1 MTALETAPD
10 ESNDLLLEKSNI
22 AITSGSYQDLT
33 SEANAAQIME
43 LSEGTI
49 VMSFTTTSTNGVQ
62 SLFSVGNG
70 TSGNSNRHFHLYI
83 TNTGTLGM
91 ELRNTDDDFK
101 YTLSRPA
108 ALEGKNHGQ
117 AAVNTVAFK
126 ADKDA
131 MNYKLFA
138 NGELLATLTTDS

>member
-1 MTALETAPD
+1 
-10 ESNDLLLEKSNI
+10 
-22 AITSGSYQDLT
+22 
-33 SEANAAQIME
+33 
-43 LSEGTI
+43 
-49 VMSFTTTSTNGVQ
+49 
-62 SLFSVGNG
+62 
-70 TSGNSNRHFHLYI
+70 
-83 TNTGTLGM
+83 M

-138 NGELLATLTTDS
+138 NGELLATLTTDSWKFISDITGVNNIALGSTIRNGSAAYPYAGTISDSTE